1 MDILASEVIA
11 MNSSEKVEILGRS
24 AQYDLC
30 GEACGTDA
38 ARKKD
43 NLGRWIY
50 PAALPDGQR
59 VAMLKVLL
67 SNACQKDCH
76 YCANRASRD
85 FRRISFAP
93 EELARAFD
101 QMHRKGL
108 VKGLFLSSGI
118 CGEAGRAMDRMIA
131 TVELIRKRYAFPGY
145 VHLKILPGA
154 TFAHVEQAVQLATRV
169 SINLEAPNAERLA
182 RIAPRKDFAANLLQP
197 MHWAK
202 SLIEASGGRLVPAGQ
217 TTQFVVGAAG
227 ESDREILMTTARLY
241 REIGLARAYFSAFQ
255 PVADTP
261 LEGHPPTP
269 PLREHRLYQSD
280 WLLRQYDFTFE
291 DLIFDEAGN
300 LPREADPKM
309 MWAQVHLERFPIE
322 VNRASREELLRV
334 PGLGPRSVARILR
347 LRRQGTFRTLTDLKK
362 IGAVA
367 SRAAPFIL
375 LDGKRPPY
383 QMSLW

>member
-1 MDILASEVIA
+1 MDT
-11 MNSSEKVEILGRS
+11 SEKVKILGRS

-50 PAALPDGQR
+50 PAALPDGRR

-118 CGEAGRAMDRMIA
+118 CSEADRAMDRMIA
-131 TVELIRKRYAFPGY
+131 TVELVRKRYAFPGY

-154 TFAHVEQAVQLATRV
+154 SLAHVERAVQLATRV
-169 SINLEAPNAERLA
+169 SVNLEAPNAERLA
-182 RIAPRKDFAANLLQP
+182 RIAPSKDFAANLLQP

-202 SLIEASGGRLVPAGQ
+202 DLIEASGGRLVPAGQ
-217 TTQFVVGAAG
+217 TTQFVIGAAG

-255 PVADTP
+255 PVVDTP

-309 MWAQVHLERFPIE
+309 MWAQIHPERFPIE

-347 LRRQGTFRTLTDLKK
+347 LRRQGTLHTLTDLKK